1 VKTPYQ
7 NSNKNSLNI
16 LFIHSNLLKKYDI
29 SFLTLTQASAMG
41 YFSIFGVFQVGST
54 FRNVPSINVLSI
66 NVSIIYYPYLKVKY
80 RTKYLQ

>member
-7 NSNKNSLNI
+7 DSNKNSLNI

-29 SFLTLTQASAMG
+29 LFLTLTQAYAMG
-41 YFSIFGVFQVGST
+41 YFSIFGVFQVGPT